1 MAPHMDYDDDDA
13 PVGRVLSRREVLT
26 LLAGLGGVVV
36 LAACDN
42 GTPPSP
48 QPTSAA
54 PGATATTPP
63 QAAATATG
71 TALNSEAETAVAAT
85 PPQASP
91 TADVAAVPE
100 CVVKPETTEGPYF
113 VDTKLNRSDIRTNT
127 GDGAVSEGTPLM
139 ITFAVSQI
147 ASGACTPLEGAI
159 VDIWHCDADGVYS
172 GVEASRGTDFL
183 RGHQTTGANG
193 RAQFTTIFPGWY
205 RGRAVHIHFKIRTS
219 ASGSQAY
226 DFTSQL
232 FFDEAVA
239 NTIYQSGVY
248 AGRGEADTPNSRDGV
263 YRNGGEQLLL
273 SLAPSG
279 DGYSTTFNIALD
291 LT

>member
-26 LLAGLGGVVV
+26 LLAGMGGALV

-42 GTPPSP
+42 GAPNTP

-54 PGATATTPP
+54 PGPTATTPP

-85 PPQASP
+85 PPEASP

-100 CVVKPETTEGPYF
+100 CVVKPEMAEGPYF

-127 GDGAVSEGTPLM
+127 RDGAVSEGTPLA

-147 ASGACTPLEGAI
+147 AASSCTPLEGAI
-159 VDIWHCDADGVYS
+159 VDIWHCDANGVYS
-172 GVEASRGTDFL
+172 GVEGSQGTDFL

-193 RAQFTTIFPGWY
+193 RATFTTIFPGWY

-219 ASGSQAY
+219 VSSSQAY
-226 DFTSQL
+226 EFVSQL
-232 FFDEAVA
+232 FFDEAA
-239 NTIYQSGVY
+239 TNTIYRSGVY
-248 AGRGEADTPNSRDGV
+248 AGRGAADTPNSRDGI
-263 YRNGGEQLLL
+263 YRSGGEQLLL
-273 SLAPSG
+273 NLSESNG
-279 DGYSTTFNIALD
+279 GYSTTFNIALD